1 MRKIEFENITDEI
14 SINGN
19 KYYLVKVD
27 QVEKLLDDN
36 QVMKVKIKEYEHDL
50 TELKNAITGILSV
63 LGILDPETNA
73 IKSSIQSGEESYM
86 KHMAK
91 AMTNIVLLM
100 TTGQTKK
107 LEEKFHF
114 IKSVLPVV
122 NKYANGPK

>member
-1 MRKIEFENITDEI
+1 MSKTIEIENLTDEI
-14 SINGN
+14 IIDGL
-19 KYYLVKVD
+19 KYYLVKVE

-36 QVMKVKIKEYEHDL
+36 QVMKSKVKEYEADL

-73 IKSSIQSGEESYM
+73 IKSAIQSGEESYM

-91 AMTNIVLLM
+91 AMTNIVLWM

-114 IKSVLPVV
+114 IKSVLPIV
-122 NKYANGPK
+122 NKYAK